1 MATAITLGTKENFPI
16 DVIDN
21 TGILTTLVGSSPN
34 FDVLDEAG
42 AFKITAQ
49 AATVSGTMR
58 IMCLCDFT
66 NQTTFPVGSY
76 RLFAKFTFGSEVPR
90 LGPFDLQ
97 IIDRNL
103 IG

>member
-58 IMCLCDFT
+58 LMCLCDLS

-76 RLFAKFTFGSEVPR
+76 RLFAKFTFGSETPR

>member
-1 MATAITLGTKENFPI
+1 MASAITLGTKENYPI

-21 TGILTTLVGSSPN
+21 TGILTTLVGTSPT
-34 FDVLDEAG
+34 FDVLDAAG

-58 IMCLCDFT
+58 LMCLCDFS
-66 NQTTFPVGSY
+66 NMTTFPVGAY
-76 RLFAKFTFGSEVPR
+76 RLFAKFTFGGETPR

-97 IIDRNL
+97 IVDTNQ